1 MTLNSSGPLS
11 FGGGTTGQSINLELG
26 VSATATASIN
36 STSFR
41 TLAGVASGQ
50 ISVSNFYG
58 KSNSYGFA
66 LYIGVYSPATAG
78 GYSGTNYGSGLC
90 LDSQS
95 NIYWTYFQ
103 TSGVTTTAS
112 LVKANSSGVT
122 QTYVYPFN
130 GAAIEFSCWQMGYY
144 ASAGVVIQP
153 PTSNRT
159 PTLYGSS
166 LNRIYPANISP
177 QYGYSTQN
185 GAVNSAGEV
194 LVGARLNTNPPYQY
208 KNGLIKLNSAGTTL
222 TVYSFDGANNQT
234 SHGLLLRS
242 DGSFVIYAYTGS
254 YVTVYPFAA
263 NLTMSTNWQYS
274 ISLSQQTSSLCIDTS
289 NNIFVGSEADRI
301 IMRLNSSYD
310 PTHRVRVDI
319 SGSGNT
325 FTTYAMKAYGSTL
338 YVFAHD
344 SSYAYVIALSAST
357 LDIQWINRFAPGGSL
372 SAGRQG
378 IAVGAQGVYFVLA
391 ISGDP
396 NSAFICNIP
405 LTGVPSNS
413 SKSIGGGVTLTWT
426 IMSGSVVAQSLPTK
440 VSQGTQSLTLTTNQ
454 SITNTAGT
462 SPAVP
467 VNVKTIFP

>member
-95 NIYWTYFQ
+95 NIYWTYYQ

-122 QTYVYPFN
+122 QTYTYPFN

-177 QYGYSTQN
+177 QYNYSTQN

-208 KNGLIKLNSAGTTL
+208 KNVLIKFNSAGTVL
-222 TVYSFDGANNQT
+222 TAYSFDGANNQT

-242 DGSFVIYAYTGS
+242 DGSFVIYAYTGN
-254 YVTVYPFAA
+254 YVTVYPFAS

-426 IMSGSVVAQSLPTK
+426 IMSGSVVAQSLPAK

-454 SITNTAGT
+454 NITNTAGT

-467 VNVKTIFP
+467 VNVKTTFP

>member
-1 MTLNSSGPLS
+1 MTLNASGPLS

-66 LYIGVYSPATAG
+66 LYIGVYSPATPG
-78 GYSGTNYGSGLC
+78 GYSGNSYGSGIC
-90 LDSQS
+90 LDSQG
-95 NIYWTYFQ
+95 NIYWTYYQ
-103 TSGVTTTAS
+103 TTSTTTAS

-122 QTYVYPFN
+122 QTYTYPFN

-166 LNRIYPANISP
+166 LNRIYPANLAP
-177 QYGYSTQN
+177 QYNYNSQN

-194 LVGARLNTNPPYQY
+194 LLSGKLGVNPPYSY
-208 KNGLIKLNSAGTTL
+208 KNGLIKLNSAGTVL
-222 TVYSFDGANNQT
+222 TVYRFDNANAQST
-234 SHGLLLRS
+234 HGLLLRS
-242 DGSFVIYAYTGS
+242 DGSFATYEYTGS
-254 YVTVYPFAA
+254 YFTIYPFAA
-263 NLTMSTNWQYS
+263 NLTMSTNWYYPYS
-274 ISLSQQTSSLCIDTS
+274 LTQGASSFCIDTS
-289 NNIFVGSEADRI
+289 NNIFVGSESDRI
-301 IMRLNSSYD
+301 ILRLNSSYD

-319 SGSGNT
+319 SGTDGT
-325 FTTYAMKAYGSTL
+325 WVTYAMQAYGSTL

-357 LDIQWINRFAPGGSL
+357 LDIQWINRFSPGGSL
-372 SAGRQG
+372 SAARKG
-378 IAVGAQGVYFVLA
+378 IAVGAQGVYFILA
-391 ISGDP
+391 IPGDP
-396 NSAFICNIP
+396 NSAFIINIP
-405 LTGVPSNS
+405 LTGVPSNA
-413 SKSIGGGVTLTWT
+413 SKSIGGGQTLTWT

-440 VSQGTQSLTLTTNQ
+440 NNNGTQSLTLTTNQ
-454 SITNTAGT
+454 SVTNTAGT
-462 SPAVP
+462 SPSVP
-467 VNVKTIFP
+467 VNVKTTFP